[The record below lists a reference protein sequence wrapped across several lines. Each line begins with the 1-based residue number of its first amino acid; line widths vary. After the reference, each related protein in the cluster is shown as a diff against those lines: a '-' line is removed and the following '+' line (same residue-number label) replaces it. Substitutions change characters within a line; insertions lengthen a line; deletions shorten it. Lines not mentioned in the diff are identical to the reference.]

1 MSVVR
6 EEEKTNYVQK
16 NFYEKKNKVFKNGA
30 SRKKYLGK
38 RSVTQIFIFKE
49 NAFLSCGNTT
59 SISEIYIAKREK
71 QTFLGERTKF

>member
-1 MSVVR
+1 MYKRTFTRKKNNVFKKRR
-6 EEEKTNYVQK
+6 EQI
-16 NFYEKKNKVFKNGA
+16 EKKN
-30 SRKKYLGK
+30 LGK

-71 QTFLGERTKF
+71 KKQTFLGERTKF

>member
-1 MSVVR
+1 MAR
-6 EEEKTNYVQK
+6 AGYK
-16 NFYEKKNKVFKNGA
+16 N
-30 SRKKYLGK
+30 LGK